1 MKQIDDPLRRATI
14 FLSENAVRQNSWS
27 RTICYLFVDIL
38 LIAGFVWHLYI
49 TERDWDY
56 WKTAPNS
63 FNVFLVMQYVL
74 LALTIRFPVTTM
86 FK

>member
-1 MKQIDDPLRRATI
+1 MDL
-14 FLSENAVRQNSWS
+14 
-27 RTICYLFVDIL
+27 L

-63 FNVFLVMQYVL
+63 FNVFLVVQYVL
-74 LALTIRFPVTTM
+74 LALCIRFPVTTM
-86 FK
+86 FKQATITKGTLFLGLLLLINTIVGTIWFFELTDP